1 LDTHRLHGEAVKDA
15 GMRIRVEPELRAEF
29 VAVCQFQD
37 IPAAQVIRQFMRG
50 YVQQVRSSLNTN
62 SKKKTKNMI
71 GTKDA

>member
-1 LDTHRLHGEAVKDA
+1 MKDA

-29 VAVCQFQD
+29 VAICQSQD

-62 SKKKTKNMI
+62 NKKKTKKMI
-71 GTKDA
+71 GTADA